1 MLLSENQKQNMPTVA
16 EELAELKKRSLTK
29 VHATKLQDA
38 KGLSTPEK
46 EENHIKSELEKT
58 NLKNYTK
65 DATAKLNAGVKAVD
79 QDLEFKVKQIAAKK
93 EDMQKQREA
102 AQNLQSYNEAK
113 QQAATG
119 VVKVPLRA
127 ALSPGA
133 TSTTAADVAPI
144 QYAPNDDDAVIG
156 TPETPA
162 DNDPPAPVSVETAGD
177 DDDDDD
183 DNVPVLE
190 DGDDVPAL
198 EEVPDMDDGV
208 VAMTNPG
215 LDSTDD
221 EPARVNRAERKAR
234 RIMEKLGMKK
244 VPGISQVTLKM
255 SNRRGLWTIY
265 RPDVF
270 EKNGSYVVFGEARQ
284 GGGGGPPGM
293 GPSPSTQAQQAQA
306 IQRLAEA
313 ATSAGAGAGSSKTE
327 GTTIEELPVVA
338 EDEAVDESGIDA
350 KDIELV
356 MGQAGCSRAKAVKA
370 LRDNEGDLVNA
381 IMSLTA

>member
-1 MLLSENQKQNMPTVA
+1 MPTVA

-29 VHATKLQDA
+29 AHASKLQDA

-46 EENHIKSELEKT
+46 EESSIKSELEKT

-65 DATAKLNAGVKAVD
+65 DATAALNAGVKAVD
-79 QDLEFKVKQIAAKK
+79 QDLEFKVKQMAAKK
-93 EDMQKQREA
+93 EDMQKQKEA

-113 QQAATG
+113 LKQTSG

-127 ALSPGA
+127 GLSSNAPAVESKA
-133 TSTTAADVAPI
+133 TAESAPT
-144 QYAPNDDDAVIG
+144 QSAPVDDA
-156 TPETPA
+156 
-162 DNDPPAPVSVETAGD
+162 APVSVETAGD

-183 DNVPVLE
+183 VPNLE
-190 DGDDVPAL
+190 DADDVPGL
-198 EEVPDMDDGV
+198 EDIPDMGDA
-208 VAMTNPG
+208 VAAMNAAMNNTEA
-215 LDSTDD
+215 

-265 RPDVF
+265 KPDVF
-270 EKNGSYVVFGEARQ
+270 EKSGSYVVFGEARQ
-284 GGGGGPPGM
+284 GGGGGPAGM
-293 GPSPSTQAQQAQA
+293 GPPPSMQAQQAQA

-313 ATSAGAGAGSSKTE
+313 ANSANASTASESE
-327 GTTIEELPVVA
+327 GITIDELPVEEEEV
-338 EDEAVDESGIDA
+338 VFDESGVDA

-356 MGQAGCSRAKAVKA
+356 MGQAGCSRTKAVKA
-370 LRDNEGDLVNA
+370 LKDNDGDLVNA